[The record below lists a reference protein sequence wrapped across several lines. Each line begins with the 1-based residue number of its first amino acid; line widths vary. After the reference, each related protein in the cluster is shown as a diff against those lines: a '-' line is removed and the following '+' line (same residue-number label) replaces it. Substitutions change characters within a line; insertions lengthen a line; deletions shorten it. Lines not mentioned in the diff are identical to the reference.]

1 MLETSPSPC
10 ASQANAVNK
19 KKSLQLT
26 ASNNLVASVLL
37 ASNYFILWIAIK
49 FMVGKRL
56 LLTAKLAFLIFS
68 FTVFPNMSTARSNT
82 NEYSQIK
89 LPAETK
95 KHLWPFC
102 TEDRKPTPQMCHW
115 QSLLGAETSPL
126 APVAGRKQ
134 SMDCPTGVAK
144 GAKTSKPVYV
154 TQL

>member
-1 MLETSPSPC
+1 
-10 ASQANAVNK
+10 
-19 KKSLQLT
+19 
-26 ASNNLVASVLL
+26 
-37 ASNYFILWIAIK
+37 
-49 FMVGKRL
+49 MVGKRL

-95 KHLWPFC
+95 KHPWPFC

-115 QSLLGAETSPL
+115 QSLLGAEMSPL